1 MNEKNERK
9 QYEEPE
15 IIFETELETRAG
27 STLNLWDAFDWED
40 DVEW

>member
-1 MNEKNERK
+1 MNEKTERK

-27 STLNLWDAFDWED
+27 SPTFLDAFDWED
-40 DVEW
+40 DVDW